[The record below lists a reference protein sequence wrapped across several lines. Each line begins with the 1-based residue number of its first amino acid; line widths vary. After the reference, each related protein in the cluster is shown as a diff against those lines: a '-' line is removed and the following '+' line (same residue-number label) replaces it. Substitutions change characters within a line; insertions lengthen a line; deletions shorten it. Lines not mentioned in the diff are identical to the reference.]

1 MKTLKL
7 GKYEAILCTYAE
19 DNPYFGHNVVVVIVN
34 SVMNTYR
41 CEYIYPEEQP
51 QIMRVSADFGVL
63 VHRWLMREVNN
74 MLENENKK

>member
-1 MKTLKL
+1 MLKIIRTL
-7 GKYEAILCTYAE
+7 AIMLSLSL
-19 DNPYFGHNVVVVIVN
+19 VN

-74 MLENENKK
+74 MLEKENKNKTQRFSPRTRFVKC